1 METYKMK
8 HISSLQNPIIKHIHN
23 LQNKNSY
30 RYKHE
35 QFVGEGIRTCFTLME
50 HQELEQLYLTPE
62 LFEQY
67 KTQLPQDLCTTVD
80 AKIMPQVTSLE
91 TASGCVG
98 VFHMPLFVNLF
109 MPHSLALI
117 NLSNPG
123 NTGTLIRTAT
133 AMGMN
138 SIIIVE
144 GVDPYN
150 PKSVQSSAG
159 TIGKVTL
166 IKATKEEFLEQTKNI
181 ETTAL
186 VVHDGSNPEE
196 VAINNSILL
205 VGNEAHGLSEMII
218 DRATHKV
225 TLPMP
230 GDIESLNAAVAG
242 SIGLYIMMT
251 QQNRIC

>member
-1 METYKMK
+1 MK
-8 HISSLQNPIIKHIHN
+8 HISSLQNPAIKHIHN
-23 LQNKNSY
+23 LQTKNSY

-80 AKIMPQVTSLE
+80 VKIMPQVTSLE

-98 VFHMPLFVNLF
+98 VFHMPLFVNVF

-138 SIIIVE
+138 SVIVVE

-159 TIGKVTL
+159 TVGKITL
-166 IKATKEEFLEQTKNI
+166 IKATKEDFLEQTKHI

-186 VVHDGSNPEE
+186 VVHEGTSPDRL
-196 VAINNSILL
+196 AINNSILL
-205 VGNEAHGLSEMII
+205 VGNEAHGLSEQVIEA
-218 DRATHKV
+218 ATHKI

-230 GDIESLNAAVAG
+230 GDVESLNAAVAG

-251 QQNRIC
+251 QQHQERL